1 MVSCFVVSTRV
12 PARYADVLQDFRRDY
27 ASMHIC
33 IWRCQNIQYFVTALF
48 SGQHYFFGPKVSS
61 KTNFRYTLQP
71 HPIRFFS
78 SDFLLPARNFG
89 EQSWAT
95 SSWGPLYSLN
105 FITYS
110 NVSTEVACF
119 TGDNLET
126 TKRQP
131 RDKRETAGRLPR
143 GHFGRVL
150 EPVEELGTAPVDN
163 WSVAKARRVLD
174 SLKVDLP
181 ACFTHLGEKMGAE
194 MHVLSLW
201 LSTPTVDQRHL
212 CEQTWT

>member
-1 MVSCFVVSTRV
+1 M
-12 PARYADVLQDFRRDY
+12 Y
-27 ASMHIC
+27 IC
-33 IWRCQNIQYFVTALF
+33 IWRCQNMQYFVTALF
-48 SGQHYFFGPKVSS
+48 SGQHYFLGPKVSS
-61 KTNFRYTLQP
+61 KTNVRYTLQP
-71 HPIRFFS
+71 HPIRQFF
-78 SDFLLPARNFG
+78 PV
-89 EQSWAT
+89 T
-95 SSWGPLYSLN
+95 SSLWSSIAGLATLANKAWGPLYIYYIN
-105 FITYS
+105 FINAS
-110 NVSTEVACF
+110 AEVACF
-119 TGDNLET
+119 TWDNLET

-131 RDKRETAGRLPR
+131 RDNGETAGRLPR

-201 LSTPTVDQRHL
+201 LSTPTVDQRHF
-212 CEQTWT
+212 CEQAWT

>member
-1 MVSCFVVSTRV
+1 MANTISLDRRY
-12 PARYADVLQDFRRDY
+12 PAKLMFD
-27 ASMHIC
+27 IPC
-33 IWRCQNIQYFVTALF
+33 N
-48 SGQHYFFGPKVSS
+48 
-61 KTNFRYTLQP
+61 
-71 HPIRFFS
+71 PIPSDIFS
-78 SDFLLPARNFG
+78 SDFRSGNLG
-89 EQSWAT
+89 QQSWAT

-105 FITYS
+105 FI
-110 NVSTEVACF
+110 NVSAEVACF
-119 TGDNLET
+119 TWDNLET

-131 RDKRETAGRLPR
+131 RDNRETAGRLPR
-143 GHFGRVL
+143 RHFGRVL

-201 LSTPTVDQRHL
+201 LSTPTVDQRHF
-212 CEQTWT
+212 CEQAWT